1 MVWAINTTPID
12 HLYVWELVHIAKKL
26 ILGSIVLRHPTG
38 GHLNESRSGASLV
51 SGEGPWLIKELPDWV
66 FGPRV
71 VSLYIGLLTRISKNL
86 MWSLIPR

>member
-1 MVWAINTTPID
+1 
-12 HLYVWELVHIAKKL
+12 
-26 ILGSIVLRHPTG
+26 
-38 GHLNESRSGASLV
+38 V